1 MTVDNAILAVA
12 GALGVAM
19 LLALWR
25 GWQTIQ
31 SARQLTYFLL
41 RRERLMEGW
50 RWIAG
55 GAVVGILAGLTLVFG
70 RQVVGWVYQP
80 PPTHT
85 PTPSQTLPPSETPI
99 PSITLTPTISQT
111 PTISPTPTDT
121 GTPQLP
127 ASVAILLQESVTPN
141 PDALFSPIEVG
152 RRLDNQNNAI
162 NPDDE
167 FDNPIRRLYGAFTY
181 DGLQDGVRWTA
192 IWYFG
197 DEVVCLETLPWD
209 GGTGGHGYTECEPDQ
224 WLPGEYEVQIFYA
237 QTWMVSTRF
246 VIYGD
251 PPTPTPTFTPTPS
264 PTPTSTPTLL
274 LQPT

>member
-1 MTVDNAILAVA
+1 LSVENAILAIA
-12 GALGVAM
+12 GALVVAM

-25 GWQTIQ
+25 GWQTLR
-31 SARQLTYFLL
+31 SARHLTYFLL
-41 RRERLMEGW
+41 RRERLLEGW

-55 GAVVGILAGLTLVFG
+55 GASLGILAGLALVFG
-70 RQVVGWVYQP
+70 RQAVDLVYQP
-80 PPTHT
+80 PPTLT

-111 PTISPTPTDT
+111 PTISATPTDT

-127 ASVAILLQESVTPN
+127 TSVAILLQESVTPN
-141 PDALFSPIEVG
+141 PEALFSPIAVA

-167 FDNPIRRLYGAFTY
+167 FENPIRRLFGAFTY

-192 IWYFG
+192 IWYRG
-197 DEVVCLETLPWD
+197 DEVICLETIPWD
-209 GGTGGHGYTECEPDQ
+209 GGTGGHGFTECETEQ
-224 WLPGEYEVQIFYA
+224 WLPGEYEIQIFYA
-237 QTWMVSTRF
+237 ETWMVSTRF
-246 VIYGD
+246 EVYGD